1 MIIAKV
7 TSKEEAEKAMIAVGQ
22 EIIRRAKDITNDLDR
37 VTSIK
42 IDAEI
47 ETFPEGYISVNI
59 NKNYIAEFQD
69 TKK

>member
-1 MIIAKV
+1 MVIAGV
-7 TSKEEAEKAMIAVGQ
+7 HNKEEAEKAMIAIGQ
-22 EIIRRAKDITNDLDR
+22 EIIRRAKDITNDIDR

-47 ETFPEGYISVNI
+47 EPFPEGYISVNI